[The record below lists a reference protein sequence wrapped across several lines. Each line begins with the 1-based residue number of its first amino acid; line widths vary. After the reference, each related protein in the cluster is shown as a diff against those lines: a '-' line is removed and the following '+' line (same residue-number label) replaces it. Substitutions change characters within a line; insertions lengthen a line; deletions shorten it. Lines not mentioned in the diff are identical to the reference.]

1 MAETLDLAAAA
12 RDHAAW
18 LAQIVAA
25 NHDLATRIQT
35 LGVSV
40 AYDDDID
47 ILFCQFGPP
56 AEALT
61 ETVNDWLAVRVDPET
76 LEILGFELM
85 SLRLPATGDEPGL
98 LPLILHAAGAASM
111 RSLAAEITEA
121 QIRLAGDLNTL
132 LVRSSGR
139 L

>member
-1 MAETLDLAAAA
+1 MAETRDLAAAG

-18 LAQIVAA
+18 LAQIAAA
-25 NHDLATRIQT
+25 NHDLATRIGA
-35 LGVSV
+35 LGVLV

-76 LEILGFELM
+76 LEILGFEPM
-85 SLRLPATGDEPGL
+85 SLRLPGTGDEPGL